1 METHSCC
8 WIITIDFEVSSGF
21 TKSFRYCSKCDL
33 VLDRKCSPQFKRR
46 DFGTRLV
53 SYWLRPYNSSLIEDG
68 KLVYSV
74 KLLEH
79 VWVETDAWPP
89 GSPDFSVIEMVK
101 IKIEKVV
108 I

>member
-1 METHSCC
+1 MH
-8 WIITIDFEVSSGF
+8 
-21 TKSFRYCSKCDL
+21 
-33 VLDRKCSPQFKRR
+33 
-46 DFGTRLV
+46 
-53 SYWLRPYNSSLIEDG
+53 
-68 KLVYSV
+68 SV

-101 IKIEKVV
+101 IKIEKAV